1 MNSVLLDES
10 HWRQLPCAAVREY
23 GVWGE
28 GGGRAF
34 RATNANVRRP
44 DDSRSCLSME
54 KAKNYNTVEWT
65 GGGGGGEPGGGTRRR
80 RSRSVKIP

>member
-10 HWRQLPCAAVREY
+10 HWRQLPCAAVM
-23 GVWGE
+23 GCGGD

-65 GGGGGGEPGGGTRRR
+65 GGGGGGERGGRGDVVRGA
-80 RSRSVKIP
+80 